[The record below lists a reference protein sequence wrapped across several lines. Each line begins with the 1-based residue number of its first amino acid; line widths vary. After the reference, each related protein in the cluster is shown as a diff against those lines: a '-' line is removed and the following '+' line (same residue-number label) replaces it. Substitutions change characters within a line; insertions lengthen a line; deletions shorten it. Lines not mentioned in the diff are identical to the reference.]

1 MGMNVGSGSGSSDVM
16 VEMNTTPLIDLM
28 LVLIVMLIM
37 SLPPQTHAVKLDM
50 PVTNN
55 PPPDVPPPVIDI
67 VVDFDGSIYWNSE
80 VIASGEQLKSYM
92 RSAAH
97 AEPRPEK
104 YFHLPSGTKRAP
116 NARLLLGPGAVI
128 NPQKLLKEIAE
139 KIHSMLSNELLGC
152 NKKKHNR

>member
-1 MGMNVGSGSGSSDVM
+1 MGMNVGSGSGEGDMM

-55 PPPDVPPPVIDI
+55 PPPDEPPPVIDI

-80 VIASGEQLKSYM
+80 IISSGDQLKGYL
-92 RSAAH
+92 RSAAK
-97 AEPRPEK
+97 AEPRPEIHLKPNKLAK
-104 YFHLPSGTKRAP
+104 YDSVAKVLATAQ
-116 NARLLLGPGAVI
+116 RLGVKNIGILG
-128 NPQKLLKEIAE
+128 
-139 KIHSMLSNELLGC
+139 NEALE
-152 NKKKHNR
+152 

>member
-1 MGMNVGSGSGSSDVM
+1 MGMNVGSGSGDNDVM

-67 VVDFDGSIYWNSE
+67 VVDFDGSTYWNSE
-80 VIASGEQLKSYM
+80 LITSGAQLQGYL

-97 AEPRPEK
+97 AEPRPEIHLKPNKLAK
-104 YFHLPSGTKRAP
+104 YDSVAKVLATAQ
-116 NARLLLGPGAVI
+116 RLGVKNIGILG
-128 NPQKLLKEIAE
+128 
-139 KIHSMLSNELLGC
+139 NEALE
-152 NKKKHNR
+152 

>member
-1 MGMNVGSGSGSSDVM
+1 MGMNVGSGGGEGDMM

-55 PPPDVPPPVIDI
+55 PPPDVPPPVVDI

-80 VIASGEQLKSYM
+80 VITNGDQLKSYLKQ
-92 RSAAH
+92 AAH
-97 AEPRPEK
+97 AEPRPEI
-104 YFHLPSGTKRAP
+104 HLKP
-116 NARLLLGPGAVI
+116 NKLASYDKVAKVLATAQRLGVKNIGILG
-128 NPQKLLKEIAE
+128 
-139 KIHSMLSNELLGC
+139 NEALE
-152 NKKKHNR
+152 

>member
-1 MGMNVGSGSGSSDVM
+1 MGMNVGSGSGEGDMM

-67 VVDFDGSIYWNSE
+67 TVDFDGSIYWNNDVVS
-80 VIASGEQLKSYM
+80 SSDLLKSYL
-92 RSAAH
+92 SQAAV
-97 AEPRPEK
+97 AEPRPEIHLKPNKLAK
-104 YFHLPSGTKRAP
+104 YDSVAKVLATAQ
-116 NARLLLGPGAVI
+116 RLGVKNIGILG
-128 NPQKLLKEIAE
+128 
-139 KIHSMLSNELLGC
+139 NEALE
-152 NKKKHNR
+152 